1 MATRYNDFADYNQV
15 HAQAQAVADVR
26 DDAAEEDRRRRVKED
41 NLAAFDAAR
50 EQERNPRSMVTASAF
65 DGDGMRRDYMGGRLV
80 GEMPLDDQ
88 ARIGADFDDLAMR
101 SAAIKRHNSQIER
114 DTVSALMRQARK
126 NGGMVPQNLVDQASA
141 NFGMDGKNRAVFRA
155 GYLPNGDF
163 GIDVAERGANG
174 AVQRS
179 TRRIPVADQYSI
191 VNGTPGIWGDDG
203 IAESAN
209 LYGQLR
215 NTRGK
220 STLPAD
226 TYRQNLAAYRQGV
239 SAREQQQANA
249 QMDKLMFDIVRDSI
263 KGSGGNGGKNYRL
276 NAAMKLLTD
285 KNARSWLM
293 QGLEQKDD
301 DGNVV
306 TNGEDEMG
314 NPIPVIDQDKLMQRI
329 DGVID
334 RYSQQNGSA
343 NNAPPEWV
351 MKFLDQRF
359 GPRQLSPEEAEIRQ
373 RQRQNALDDQRR
385 ADVMRGRD
393 QQLIHYLDENGTHK
407 VGSGYVVDGKVYDG
421 DGNEMSGVRLAD
433 RNGRPLRDE
442 IDERLAQRASARA
455 QGGGGLAGT
464 PAADVVSGGGGQPQ
478 YGLRNDGKT
487 YKGTGWLG
495 EQRLSNGGVATEFT
509 IRDAKEDG
517 ENAVVDANGNY
528 IDYPTLVPGLT
539 QNEIDAVKRAAE
551 GDKDVFNTQEWG
563 EVVRKARAHAKSQIA
578 KGESVFANDGQPPA
592 QAQEVRQN
600 DEERKRLEA
609 ERERLIAAKE
619 ARAKSRNAARTAAKA
634 SGLMKSSGTLAQETT
649 GTNSNMNRIAENTS
663 AALRQTER
671 NYDEMP
677 MTPEERRAN
686 AISDLKRWRAATG
699 RENEISDEAI
709 ERMADE
715 ELKKQM

>member
-1 MATRYNDFADYNQV
+1 MAMRYNDFADYNQV
-15 HAQAQAVADVR
+15 HAQAKAMADAR
-26 DDAAEEDRRRRVKED
+26 DEAIEMDRRRRVKDE

-50 EQERNPRSMVTASAF
+50 EQGRNPRSMVTASAF
-65 DGDGMRRDYMGGRLV
+65 DGNGMRRDYMGGMMV
-80 GEMPLDDQ
+80 AETPLDDQ

-179 TRRIPVADQYSI
+179 MRRIPVADQYSI

-359 GPRQLSPEEAEIRQ
+359 GPRQLSPEEAEIQQ

-385 ADVMRGRD
+385 VDVMRGRD
-393 QQLIHYLDENGTHK
+393 QQLIHYIDENGTHK

-421 DGNEMSGVRLAD
+421 DGNEMAGVRLAD
-433 RNGRPLRDE
+433 RNGNPIQAQPSTQDGQDGGALLRQM
-442 IDERLAQRASARA
+442 R
-455 QGGGGLAGT
+455 G
-464 PAADVVSGGGGQPQ
+464 
-478 YGLRNDGKT
+478 
-487 YKGTGWLG
+487 
-495 EQRLSNGGVATEFT
+495 
-509 IRDAKEDG
+509 
-517 ENAVVDANGNY
+517 
-528 IDYPTLVPGLT
+528 
-539 QNEIDAVKRAAE
+539 
-551 GDKDVFNTQEWG
+551 
-563 EVVRKARAHAKSQIA
+563 
-578 KGESVFANDGQPPA
+578 GQPPA
-592 QAQEVRQN
+592 AQGGEQSGPGGAQRAVQSKGSPIPAPNGESETTHNGKRYRWGWNEQQGRWAYNLVEPTRDEALAAEKAQRRRNGGQMRKRAGQAGESEPPKLDNPSTTNNSVPVSIDNSLPSRPAFN
-600 DEERKRLEA
+600 EEPMLPEERERQEA
-609 ERERLIAAKE
+609 ERERRE
-619 ARAKSRNAARTAAKA
+619 AE
-634 SGLMKSSGTLAQETT
+634 LLEQ
-649 GTNSNMNRIAENTS
+649 NRRDSIYRRFMDEHG
-663 AALRQTER
+663 RGPTE
-671 NYDEMP
+671 D
-677 MTPEERRAN
+677 
-686 AISDLKRWRAATG
+686 
-699 RENEISDEAI
+699 
-709 ERMADE
+709 
-715 ELKKQM
+715 ELKSELARLAEIAG

>member
-1 MATRYNDFADYNQV
+1 MAMRYNDGFADYNQI
-15 HAQAQAVADVR
+15 HARAQAIADVQ
-26 DDAAEEDRRRRVKED
+26 DDAAEEDRRRRVKEE

-50 EQERNPRSMVTASAF
+50 EEGRSGRSMVTASAF
-65 DGDGMRRDYMGGRLV
+65 DGNGMRRDYMGGRLV

-101 SAAIKRHNSQIER
+101 SAAIKRHNAQLER

-155 GYLPNGDF
+155 GYLSNGDF
-163 GIDVAERGANG
+163 GIDIAERGANG
-174 AVQRS
+174 AMQRS
-179 TRRIPVADQYSI
+179 TSRIPIADQYSI

-226 TYRQNLAAYRQGV
+226 TYRQSLAAYRQDV

-263 KGSGGNGGKNYRL
+263 KGSGGNGGGKNYRL

-306 TNGEDEMG
+306 TNGEDEIG

-407 VGSGYVVDGKVYDG
+407 VGNGYVVDGKVYDG
-421 DGNEMSGVRLAD
+421 HGNEMAGVQLAD
-433 RNGRPLRDE
+433 RNGNPLQT
-442 IDERLAQRASARA
+442 AQA
-455 QGGGGLAGT
+455 QPSTQDGQDGGAL
-464 PAADVVSGGGGQPQ
+464 
-478 YGLRNDGKT
+478 LRQMRG
-487 YKGTGWLG
+487 
-495 EQRLSNGGVATEFT
+495 
-509 IRDAKEDG
+509 
-517 ENAVVDANGNY
+517 
-528 IDYPTLVPGLT
+528 
-539 QNEIDAVKRAAE
+539 
-551 GDKDVFNTQEWG
+551 
-563 EVVRKARAHAKSQIA
+563 
-578 KGESVFANDGQPPA
+578 GQPPA
-592 QAQEVRQN
+592 AQGGEQSGPGGAQRAVQSEDSPIPAPN
-600 DEERKRLEA
+600 DESETTHNGKRYRWGWNKQQGRWAYNPVEPTRDEALSAEKARRRRNGEQMRKQAGQAREGEPPKLDSPSTTNNSVPVSIGNSLSSRPSYDEEPMLPEERERREA
-609 ERERLIAAKE
+609 ERERRE
-619 ARAKSRNAARTAAKA
+619 AE
-634 SGLMKSSGTLAQETT
+634 LLEQ
-649 GTNSNMNRIAENTS
+649 NRRES
-663 AALRQTER
+663 VYRRFMDEHGRGPTE
-671 NYDEMP
+671 D
-677 MTPEERRAN
+677 
-686 AISDLKRWRAATG
+686 
-699 RENEISDEAI
+699 
-709 ERMADE
+709 
-715 ELKKQM
+715 ELKAELARLSKIAG

>member
-1 MATRYNDFADYNQV
+1 MARYGYDEFADYNQV
-15 HAQAQAVADVR
+15 HAQAKAMADAR
-26 DDAAEEDRRRRVKED
+26 DEAMEMDRRRRVKEE

-50 EQERNPRSMVTASAF
+50 EQERNPRSMVTATAF
-65 DGDGMRRDYMGGRLV
+65 DGNGMRRDYIGGRLV

-203 IAESAN
+203 IAESAS

-263 KGSGGNGGKNYRL
+263 KGSGGNGGGKNYRL

-293 QGLEQKDD
+293 QGLEKKDD

-343 NNAPPEWV
+343 NNALPEWV

-495 EQRLSNGGVATEFT
+495 ELKLPNGGVATEYT
-509 IRDAKEDG
+509 MQSDAVRGPDG
-517 ENAVVDANGNY
+517 NR
-528 IDYPTLVPGLT
+528 IDFPTLVPTLT
-539 QNEIDAVKRAAE
+539 KAEQDLMVNDIIPNQKPVPDEIAQKAV
-551 GDKDVFNTQEWG
+551 DF
-563 EVVRKARAHAKSQIA
+563 AKMRLANGQ
-578 KGESVFANDGQPPA
+578 SVFANDGKPPV
-592 QAQEVRQN
+592 QEQEVRQN
-600 DEERKRLEA
+600 DDEERKRLET
-609 ERERLIAAKE
+609 ERERLLAAKE

-634 SGLMKSSGTLAQETT
+634 QGLMKSSSTLAQETI

-663 AALRQTER
+663 AAFRQTEH

-686 AISDLKRWRAATG
+686 AISNLKRWRAASG
-699 RENEISDEAI
+699 RENEISDEEI
-709 ERMADE
+709 EKMADE